1 MFANFFSPKR
11 SQPTMKYDKENVL
24 GRGFS
29 AQVFSGTFNGKQV
42 AVKRIEKSMGM
53 NLDEAAQ
60 KLEEDTM
67 KNLDH
72 PNVLK
77 LLHVQDDDD
86 FKYLILELCIGT
98 IANYVDGTYKGGMPS
113 EIDGMIQMTSGLQY
127 IHSRHFVH
135 RDIKPANVL
144 ISSTFVLKI
153 SDFGLSRTVTT
164 TSGSFPMTS
173 GPKGTR
179 VYYSPEFLFT
189 EGKTKEEK
197 EQIRVNVSID
207 VFSLGCLFFNYL
219 TKGGHPFANGGFPN
233 EIFTP
238 ANIQRGEK
246 VLDGEKRGLP
256 KNHYA
261 YAMIDGM
268 TEKVPDYRWKLEK
281 VLATLNAEAKR
292 VQTEQ
297 TQ

>member
-1 MFANFFSPKR
+1 MFAHFFSSKR
-11 SQPTMKYDKENVL
+11 SQPTMKFDKENVL

-29 AQVFSGTFNGKQV
+29 AQVFSGTFNGKDV
-42 AVKRIEKSMGM
+42 AIKRIEKSAGL
-53 NLDEAAQ
+53 NLDKAAQ
-60 KLEEDTM
+60 ELEEETM

-77 LLHVQDDDD
+77 LLHVQDDND
-86 FKYLILELCIGT
+86 FKYLILELCVGT
-98 IANYVDGTYKGGMPS
+98 IANYVNGTYKGKMPS
-113 EIDGMIQMTSGLQY
+113 EIEGMIQMASGLQY
-127 IHSRHFVH
+127 IHSKHFVH

-144 ISSTFVLKI
+144 ISSTLVLQI

-164 TSGSFPMTS
+164 TSGSFDMAS

-179 VYYSPEFLFT
+179 VYYSPEFIFT

-219 TKGGHPFANGGFPN
+219 TKGGHPFANGGRPN
-233 EIFTP
+233 EVLTP
-238 ANIQRGEK
+238 ASIQKGEK
-246 VLDGEKRGLP
+246 VLDGEMGLP

-261 YAMIDGM
+261 YAMIEGM
-268 TEKVPDYRWKLEK
+268 TEKILEDRWKLEK
-281 VLATLNAEAKR
+281 VLETLNAKAKSA
-292 VQTEQ
+292 QTEEIQ
-297 TQ
+297 

>member
-1 MFANFFSPKR
+1 MFAHFFSSKR
-11 SQPTMKYDKENVL
+11 SQPTMKFDKENVL

-29 AQVFSGTFNGKQV
+29 AQVFSGTFNGKDV
-42 AVKRIEKSMGM
+42 AIKRIEKSAGL
-53 NLDEAAQ
+53 NLDKAAQ
-60 KLEEDTM
+60 ELEEETM

-77 LLHVQDDDD
+77 LLHVQDDND
-86 FKYLILELCIGT
+86 FKYLILELCVGT
-98 IANYVDGTYKGGMPS
+98 IANYVNGTYEGKMPS
-113 EIDGMIQMTSGLQY
+113 EIEGMIQMASGLQY
-127 IHSRHFVH
+127 IHSKHFVH

-144 ISSTFVLKI
+144 ISSTLVLQI

-164 TSGSFPMTS
+164 TSGSFDMAS

-179 VYYSPEFLFT
+179 VYYSPEFIFT

-219 TKGGHPFANGGFPN
+219 TKGGHPFANGERPN
-233 EIFTP
+233 EVLTP
-238 ANIQRGEK
+238 ASIQKGEK
-246 VLDGEKRGLP
+246 VLDGEMGLP

-261 YAMIDGM
+261 YAMIEGM
-268 TEKVPDYRWKLEK
+268 TEKILEDRWKLEK
-281 VLATLNAEAKR
+281 VLETLNAKAKSA
-292 VQTEQ
+292 QTEEIQ
-297 TQ
+297 

>member
-1 MFANFFSPKR
+1 MEF
-11 SQPTMKYDKENVL
+11 DKEKVL

-29 AQVFSGTFNGKQV
+29 AQVFLGTFNGKDV
-42 AVKRIEKSMGM
+42 AVKRIEKSVGL
-53 NLDEAAQ
+53 NLDKAAQ
-60 KLEEDTM
+60 ELEEKTM

-77 LLHVQDDDD
+77 LLHVQDDND
-86 FKYLILELCIGT
+86 FKYLILELCVGT
-98 IANYVDGTYKGGMPS
+98 IANYVNGTYEGKMPS
-113 EIDGMIQMTSGLQY
+113 EIEGMIQMASGLQY
-127 IHSRHFVH
+127 IHSKHFVH

-164 TSGSFPMTS
+164 TSGSFDMTS

-179 VYYSPEFLFT
+179 VYYSPEFIFT

-197 EQIRVNVSID
+197 EQIRVKVSID

-219 TKGGHPFANGGFPN
+219 TKGGHPFSNGGRPD
-233 EIFTP
+233 EILTP
-238 ANIQRGEK
+238 ASIQKGEK
-246 VLDGEKRGLP
+246 VLDGEKGLP

-261 YAMIDGM
+261 YAMIEGM
-268 TEKVPDYRWKLEK
+268 IEKIPEDRWKLEK
-281 VLATLNAEAKR
+281 VLETLNAKAKSA
-292 VQTEQ
+292 QTEEIQ
-297 TQ
+297 

>member
-1 MFANFFSPKR
+1 MFAHFFSSKR
-11 SQPTMKYDKENVL
+11 SQPTMKFDKENVL

-29 AQVFSGTFNGKQV
+29 AQVFSGTFNGKDV
-42 AVKRIEKSMGM
+42 AIKRIEKSAGL
-53 NLDEAAQ
+53 NLDKAAQ
-60 KLEEDTM
+60 ELEEETM

-77 LLHVQDDDD
+77 LLHVQDDND
-86 FKYLILELCIGT
+86 FKYLILELCVGT
-98 IANYVDGTYKGGMPS
+98 IANYVNGTYEGKMPS
-113 EIDGMIQMTSGLQY
+113 EIEGMIQMASGLQY
-127 IHSRHFVH
+127 IHSKHFVH

-144 ISSTFVLKI
+144 ISSTLVLQI

-164 TSGSFPMTS
+164 TSGSFDMAS

-179 VYYSPEFLFT
+179 VYYSPEFIFT

-219 TKGGHPFANGGFPN
+219 TKGGHPFANGGRPN
-233 EIFTP
+233 EVLTP
-238 ANIQRGEK
+238 ASIQKGEK
-246 VLDGEKRGLP
+246 VLDGEMGLP

-261 YAMIDGM
+261 YAMIEGM
-268 TEKVPDYRWKLEK
+268 TEKILEDRWKLEK
-281 VLATLNAEAKR
+281 VLETLNAKAKSA
-292 VQTEQ
+292 QTEEIQ
-297 TQ
+297 